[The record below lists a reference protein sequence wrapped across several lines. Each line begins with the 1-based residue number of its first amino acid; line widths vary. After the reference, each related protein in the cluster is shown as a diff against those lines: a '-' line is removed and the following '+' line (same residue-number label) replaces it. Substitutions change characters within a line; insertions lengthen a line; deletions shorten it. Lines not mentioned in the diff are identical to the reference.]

1 MIQHFKFQKPTPMKQ
16 RHQTHSLGALAL
28 LAFMLIAAIGSVFIP
43 LNLPA
48 TPATAERSTQE
59 QSGTVISVPLA
70 ASTTLYAGTLACVN
84 TSGYAITAANTAGLI
99 VAGVVDSTAV
109 NSGSAGDASV
119 RIKRGVFK
127 FANSGTNAV
136 DQDDVGRAVY
146 VEDNQTVGDAGS
158 GTVYAGICVKLDTDG
173 VWVDVRETAAPAIGA
188 PSVTVANA
196 GTPNGNATVTIQ
208 AKDARGNNITGRCVV
223 HVWFAATTY
232 AAPADLGT
240 LTASTGGIL
249 KEDTDDALATCQTD
263 ATGLLVL
270 VLDTTADGNVH
281 AHASVGGLSGTGSA
295 AITGN

>member
-1 MIQHFKFQKPTPMKQ
+1 MIQPFKFQKPTPMKHHTLTI
-16 RHQTHSLGALAL
+16 RERFLPFVVLLL
-28 LAFMLIAAIGSVFIP
+28 LAVVCIALFP
-43 LNLPA
+43 PNLRA

-84 TSGYAITAANTAGLI
+84 TSGYAVTAANTAGLI

-158 GTVYAGICVKLDTDG
+158 GTVYAGICVKLDSDG
-173 VWVDVRETAAPAIGA
+173 VWVDVRETPAVVVGA

-208 AKDARGNNITGRCVV
+208 AKDALGNNITGRCVV